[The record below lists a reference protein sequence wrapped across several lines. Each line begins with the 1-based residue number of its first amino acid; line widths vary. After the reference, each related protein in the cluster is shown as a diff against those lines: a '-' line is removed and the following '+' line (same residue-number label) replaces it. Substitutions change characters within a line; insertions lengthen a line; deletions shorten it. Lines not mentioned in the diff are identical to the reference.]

1 MSNDARGEKDL
12 ALEAFAEAIE
22 AHLRTRRGVDHV
34 LSPREFALA
43 RGWHDAGV
51 ALATV
56 LLAIDLA
63 FDAEPSISSL
73 AFCRRRV
80 EQLAAGTGSGGGAPS
95 PQGAGRPNLPELG
108 ERLEELRSKLQE
120 LPPRAAALP
129 LQEVE
134 AVSDLVAVA
143 SRPNW
148 EYLAERLGRID
159 DLVSTA
165 AIDALEEGDLGELR
179 ADANRAAE
187 RHRGRV
193 GDRSLAEAVERLVR
207 QRARERLQLPRVS
220 LS

>member
-1 MSNDARGEKDL
+1 MSDAGGERDL

-80 EQLAAGTGSGGGAPS
+80 EQLAAGTGGGGGAPS
-95 PQGAGRPNLPELG
+95 PYDPGRPNLPELG

-148 EYLAERLGRID
+148 KYLAERLGRID
-159 DLVSTA
+159 ALVSTA

-220 LS
+220 LG

>member
-1 MSNDARGEKDL
+1 MSDAGGERDL

-34 LSPREFALA
+34 LSPHEFALA

-80 EQLAAGTGSGGGAPS
+80 EQLAAGPGGGGGAPS
-95 PQGAGRPNLPELG
+95 PYDPGRPNLPELG
-108 ERLEELRSKLQE
+108 ERLEELRSKLRE

-129 LQEVE
+129 LQEVV

-148 EYLAERLGRID
+148 KYLAERLGRID
-159 DLVSTA
+159 ALVSTA

-220 LS
+220 LG

>member
-1 MSNDARGEKDL
+1 MSDETPGEKDP
-12 ALEAFAEAIE
+12 AIEAFAEAIE

-43 RGWHDAGV
+43 RGWQDAGV

-80 EQLAAGTGSGGGAPS
+80 EQLAAGTTGSGGARRTDP
-95 PQGAGRPNLPELG
+95 GRPNLPELV
-108 ERLEELRSKLQE
+108 ERLDELRSKLLE
-120 LPPRAAALP
+120 LPPRAGALP
-129 LQEVE
+129 LQDVEEV
-134 AVSDLVAVA
+134 ADLVAVA

-165 AIDALEEGDLGELR
+165 AIDALGEDDLGELR
-179 ADANRAAE
+179 AEANRAAE

-193 GDRSLAEAVERLVR
+193 GDRALAEAVERLVR

-220 LS
+220 LG

>member
-1 MSNDARGEKDL
+1 MSNAGCERDL

-43 RGWHDAGV
+43 RDWHDAGV

-80 EQLAAGTGSGGGAPS
+80 EQLAAGTGGGGGAPS
-95 PQGAGRPNLPELG
+95 PYDPGLPNLPELG

-148 EYLAERLGRID
+148 KYLAERLGRID
-159 DLVSTA
+159 ALVSTA

-220 LS
+220 LG

>member
-1 MSNDARGEKDL
+1 MNDEARGEKDP
-12 ALEAFAEAIE
+12 AIEAFAEAIE

-51 ALATV
+51 GLATV

-80 EQLAAGTGSGGGAPS
+80 EQLAAGTSGGGGPRKHDAE
-95 PQGAGRPNLPELG
+95 RPNLPELA
-108 ERLEELRSKLQE
+108 ERLEELRSRLQE

-129 LQEVE
+129 LHEVE
-134 AVSDLVAVA
+134 AVCDLVAVA

-165 AIDALEEGDLGELR
+165 AIDALGRGDLEELR
-179 ADANRAAE
+179 AEADRAAE

-220 LS
+220 LG

>member
-1 MSNDARGEKDL
+1 MSDAGGERDL

-34 LSPREFALA
+34 LSPHEFALA

-80 EQLAAGTGSGGGAPS
+80 EQLAAGPGGGGGAPS
-95 PQGAGRPNLPELG
+95 PYDPGRPNLPELG

-129 LQEVE
+129 LQEVV

-148 EYLAERLGRID
+148 KYLAERLGRID
-159 DLVSTA
+159 ALVSTA
-165 AIDALEEGDLGELR
+165 AIDALEEGDLGQLR

-220 LS
+220 LG

>member
-1 MSNDARGEKDL
+1 MSNAGGERDL

-80 EQLAAGTGSGGGAPS
+80 EQLAAGTGGGGGAPS
-95 PQGAGRPNLPELG
+95 PSDPERPNLPELG

-148 EYLAERLGRID
+148 KYLAERLGRID

-220 LS
+220 LG

>member
-1 MSNDARGEKDL
+1 MSNAGGERDL

-80 EQLAAGTGSGGGAPS
+80 EQLAAGTGGGGGAPS
-95 PQGAGRPNLPELG
+95 PYDPERPNLPELG

-148 EYLAERLGRID
+148 KYLAERLGRID
-159 DLVSTA
+159 ALVSTA

-220 LS
+220 LG

>member
-1 MSNDARGEKDL
+1 MSDEARAEKDL

-22 AHLRTRRGVDHV
+22 THMRTRRGVDHV

-43 RGWHDAGV
+43 RGWQDAGV
-51 ALATV
+51 TLATV

-80 EQLAAGTGSGGGAPS
+80 EQLAAGTRGGGGAPS
-95 PQGAGRPNLPELG
+95 PYDAGRPNLPELA
-108 ERLEELRSKLQE
+108 ERLEELRSRLQE
-120 LPPRAAALP
+120 LTPRAAALP
-129 LQEVE
+129 LHEVE
-134 AVSDLVAVA
+134 AVADLVAVA

-148 EYLAERLGRID
+148 KYLAERLGRID

-165 AIDALEEGDLGELR
+165 AIDALGEGDLAQLR
-179 ADANRAAE
+179 AEADRAAE

-193 GDRSLAEAVERLVR
+193 GDRSLADAVERLVR

-220 LS
+220 L